1 MDNYSQLAT
10 STTPATIIY
19 LVDISASMDKRMGDQ
34 RRIDVTFAALRQ
46 ALRKILSRATKG
58 EDIQPR
64 YRIGIV
70 AYSDG
75 IVDLI
80 GGLRTI
86 DQLAGFKLNV
96 PEPQDKTETALAFHY
111 AYDLL
116 INNIRFMEN
125 DPAPLICHLTDDKY
139 TGMDPSKIVEE
150 TKKIFNKDGHVLI
163 ENIYIND
170 KFDIQGDIKQ
180 WSGVKRTQQLP
191 DEYANVL
198 RNWSSPIPASYKG
211 MMKEMG
217 YPITDDAV
225 LLLPGKKPE
234 LVQLGFQISTVTG
247 VKATAR

>member
-1 MDNYSQLAT
+1 MDKYLQLAT

-19 LVDISASMDKRMGDQ
+19 LVDISASMDKRMGDS

-46 ALRKILSRATKG
+46 AIRKILSRATKG

-64 YRIGIV
+64 YKIGII

-80 GGLRTI
+80 GGLKTI

-96 PEPQDKTETALAFHY
+96 PEPQNKTETALAFRY

-116 INNIRFMEN
+116 VNNIRYMN
-125 DPAPLICHLTDDKY
+125 DDPAPLICHLTDDKY
-139 TGMDPSKIVEE
+139 TGEDPSKIVEE

-170 KFDIQGDIKQ
+170 KFDIRDDIKQ
-180 WSGVKRTQQLP
+180 WPGVIRTQQLS
-191 DEYANVL
+191 DEYANTL
-198 RNWSSPIPASYKG
+198 RNWSSPIPVSYRS

-217 YPITDDAV
+217 YQIKDNTV
-225 LLLPGKKPE
+225 LLLPGKNPE

-247 VKATAR
+247 VKASVT